1 MEVIGITEDQKFEI
15 ERTIA
20 ENEMALSDAV
30 ADNEQKNLE
39 AYKRVQ
45 EAKQQA
51 LTATL
56 DVASSVFGSMA
67 TLAQMAM
74 QAQIETEGKTADEIK
89 EAQKKK
95 EEAANWYARI
105 ATAQAVMD
113 TYKSANEAYASMAS
127 IPYVGP
133 VLGAAAAG
141 AAIASGIVN
150 VKQIL
155 KAAADAKLQASASI
169 SQGSQTQAPS
179 ALNTNPIT
187 YTRNLLGDKE
197 TDELNKPI
205 KCYVLQS
212 EIDAVNTRVK
222 VTEQNA
228 SF

>member
-1 MEVIGITEDQKFEI
+1 
-15 ERTIA
+15 
-20 ENEMALSDAV
+20 MALSDAV

-67 TLAQMAM
+67 TMAQMAM
-74 QAQIETEGKTADEIK
+74 NAQISTEGKSADEIEK
-89 EAQKKK
+89 AQKKK
-95 EEAANWYARI
+95 KQAANAYALLS
-105 ATAQAVMD
+105 TSQAVID
-113 TYKSANEAYASMAS
+113 TYKAANEAYASMAS

-133 VLGAAAAG
+133 ALGIAASG
-141 AAIASGIVN
+141 AAILSGMAN

-155 KAAADAKLQASASI
+155 QAAADAKLNVGFGISA
-169 SQGSQTQAPS
+169 GSQVQAP
-179 ALNTNPIT
+179 APLNTAPIE

-197 TDELNKPI
+197 TAELNKPI
-205 KCYVLQS
+205 KCYVLES
-212 EIDAVNTRVK
+212 EITDVQGRVK